1 MEFGVES
8 GGGFGY
14 VLALGSVCLRAIVA
28 HDPYIS
34 QSPFLYGT
42 EVIQF
47 MPRSADRALRRSSRL
62 AGLAPPPPAEFPPPI
77 VEAADPPP
85 AVQAAAAAVAAEEWM
100 DDMRARHEADHEADE
115 LAEVAR
121 ELPID
126 AERID
131 KLPQRCPPRV
141 LAVACDEPHSPVRS
155 DETEAHDRTSFTDPF
170 VGNPSKDGL
179 AGQDDK

>member
-1 MEFGVES
+1 MES

-14 VLALGSVCLRAIVA
+14 ALALGSVCLRAIVSR
-28 HDPYIS
+28 DPYIS

-62 AGLAPPPPAEFPPPI
+62 AGFVPPPPAEFPPPI

-100 DDMRARHEADHEADE
+100 DDMRARHAVLLEADE
-115 LAEVAR
+115 RAADVNHN
-121 ELPID
+121 
-126 AERID
+126 
-131 KLPQRCPPRV
+131 PQDYDFGSRAFEESR
-141 LAVACDEPHSPVRS
+141 AQ
-155 DETEAHDRTSFTDPF
+155 
-170 VGNPSKDGL
+170 K
-179 AGQDDK
+179 

>member
-1 MEFGVES
+1 MTIATNMAGRGTDIIL
-8 GGGFGY
+8 GGNTDY
-14 VLALGSVCLRAIVA
+14 MARLKVREALL
-28 HDPYIS
+28 
-34 QSPFLYGT
+34 
-42 EVIQF
+42 
-47 MPRSADRALRRSSRL
+47 PRLVRPEEGHR
-62 AGLAPPPPAEFPPPI
+62 PPAPLQR
-77 VEAADPPP
+77 EASSGF
-85 AVQAAAAAVAAEEWM
+85 AAAAAAPAKPPSEARALGRLYPCELSPDTNAA
-100 DDMRARHEADHEADE
+100 